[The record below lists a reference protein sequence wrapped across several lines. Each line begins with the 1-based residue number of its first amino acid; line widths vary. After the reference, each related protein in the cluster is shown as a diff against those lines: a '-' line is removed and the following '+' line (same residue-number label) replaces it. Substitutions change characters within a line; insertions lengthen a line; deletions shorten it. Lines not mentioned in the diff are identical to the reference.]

1 MLCIKDNSAVAKER
15 KSLYD
20 TPAFHLKCPK
30 RDRLGKRDG
39 VSKAEHSEITKKIS
53 GLVERI
59 IEEEICGD
67 LYHKNRN
74 NYNSDKAEI
83 EKNHMTLSR

>member
-53 GLVERI
+53 GL
-59 IEEEICGD
+59 
-67 LYHKNRN
+67 
-74 NYNSDKAEI
+74 
-83 EKNHMTLSR
+83 